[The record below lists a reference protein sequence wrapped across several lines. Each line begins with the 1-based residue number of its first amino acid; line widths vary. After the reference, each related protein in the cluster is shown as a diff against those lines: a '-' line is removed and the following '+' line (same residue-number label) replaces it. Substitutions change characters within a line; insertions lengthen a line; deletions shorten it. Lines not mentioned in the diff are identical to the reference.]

1 MKGSVPGTV
10 QHSNGEILHLV
21 YQSETGDVVE
31 ARFESVTGSTWM
43 KFQWLG
49 GEIMIESNE
58 GFVGSNMD

>member
-1 MKGSVPGTV
+1 MKGSVPKTV

-21 YQSETGDVVE
+21 YQAESGDIVN
-31 ARFESVTGSTWM
+31 ARFESTTGTTWM
-43 KFQWLG
+43 TFTWMA